1 MVVNAAVDAAV
12 FFLLLGAAVLGVT
25 AADAGARADSAV
37 VEDDR
42 PDAVAAVLATSTA
55 TVNYSLAP
63 GARRA
68 NVRADADE
76 HGSVRFERTAGPE
89 FRRTTRGSL
98 GGLLARAA
106 VGTAGFDGAPVTHA
120 RDDLRRAVDGAVQE
134 RISTVGLRVDALWRP
149 YPGAPVEGR
158 VAVGGAPPD
167 GAAVDAA
174 TLTVPTG
181 AKPLSPDETRDFA
194 SLSGAVADRTV
205 EVLVPATR
213 MRLALR
219 DDAPVSTFA
228 RYRYARLAAELDAPV
243 TDDVDDADTGTANRR
258 LASALAPRVES
269 DLRARYDS
277 PEAAAAAVSASEV
290 RIVVRAWDADGG
302 GRGGAREPAD
312 SRAEGGR

>member
-25 AADAGARADSAV
+25 AADTGESAAAV
-37 VEDDR
+37 DGDR
-42 PDAVAAVLATSTA
+42 PDAVGTVLATSTA

-68 NVRADADE
+68 NSEEAD
-76 HGSVRFERTAGPE
+76 GVSSVHFERTAGPE
-89 FRRTTRGSL
+89 FERTTHGSL
-98 GGLLARAA
+98 AGLLARAA

-120 RDDLRRAVDGAVQE
+120 RDDLRAAVRGAVAS
-134 RISTVGLRVDALWRP
+134 RISTVGLRVDAVWRP
-149 YPGAPVEGR
+149 YPGAPVGGR
-158 VAVGGAPPD
+158 VAIGRVPPD
-167 GAAVDAA
+167 GEAVDAA

-181 AKPLSPDETRDFA
+181 AEPFSPRETRDFA

-205 EVLVPATR
+205 DVLAPAGP

-219 DDAPVSTFA
+219 DDAPVSTLA
-228 RYRYARLAAELDAPV
+228 RYRYARLAAELNVSV
-243 TDDVDDADTGTANRR
+243 TDAVADADTRTANRR
-258 LASALAPRVES
+258 LSSAFASRVES

-290 RIVVRAWDADGG
+290 RVVVRAWDA
-302 GRGGAREPAD
+302 GRRGNDAD
-312 SRAEGGR
+312 ATDDERTPEGGR